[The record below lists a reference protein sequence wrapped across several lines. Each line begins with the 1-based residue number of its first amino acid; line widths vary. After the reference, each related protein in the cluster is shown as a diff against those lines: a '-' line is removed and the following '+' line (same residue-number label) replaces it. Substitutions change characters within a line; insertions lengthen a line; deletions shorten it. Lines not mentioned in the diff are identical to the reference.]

1 MTVLLWA
8 LVAVPL
14 TAGALLAGAGRRGDR
29 FAPVAAT
36 AVAAV
41 DTVLAVVAAFR
52 HPHTAV
58 PFLEGAPFGLAVDGL
73 SGLLVVTVAAVT
85 TAVLLFAVGD
95 IGPDEARSRFFG
107 LMLLFSGAMLVTVTA
122 TTLPALLM
130 GWEVMGATSWALIGY
145 WWREPVRMRAAYTAL
160 ITTRAA
166 DLGLYLAFGAAVAAG
181 GGTALD
187 GLADAPS
194 RWLHVAA
201 GGVIAAALG
210 KSAQLPFSFWLSKAM
225 QGPSPV
231 SALLHS
237 ATMVVAGAYLL
248 IRVQPL
254 LGATGWADDAVAW
267 TGVATAVLLGL
278 VAVAQTELKQ
288 LLAASSCAQIG
299 FMVLAAGV
307 GSTTGGTLQLI
318 AHAAAKSL
326 AFLAAGLWL
335 TTLGTQN
342 LARLRGAA
350 RRQYAAG
357 AAFTV
362 AALSLAGV
370 PPLSLWVAKDTVLTA
385 ALEKEPALYAAG
397 LAAAVV
403 SAVYA
408 VKALW
413 YVWQPAP
420 RESAPRE
427 PAPQEPVSQES
438 ASQESVR
445 LPLAVAVPFTVL
457 AVACAALSAVAL
469 RPVHAAFARTL
480 DAVGEPAAAGWEY
493 ALSGALAVA
502 TSGAV
507 WVWADRHRRA
517 RAASPAVLRDWLGLE
532 AAAHAVVVAPVRG
545 MAALAA
551 RFDDRV
557 LDRGTEV
564 LARGTARLADA
575 VNRSLE
581 TTIDGSVGGIAAACR
596 ALGRLARRPQTGQLH
611 QYLAQA
617 VAAFALLAVV
627 FVLVR

>member
-1 MTVLLWA
+1 MTALLWA
-8 LVAVPL
+8 LVAFPL

-29 FAPVAAT
+29 FAPGAAT
-36 AVAAV
+36 AVAAA

-85 TAVLLFAVGD
+85 TAVLLFAVDD

-145 WWREPVRMRAAYTAL
+145 WWREPVRVRAAYTAL

-187 GLADAPS
+187 RLADAPS
-194 RWLHVAA
+194 PWLHVAA

-307 GSTTGGTLQLI
+307 GSTTGGTLQLM

-326 AFLAAGLWL
+326 AFLVAGFWL

-342 LARLRGAA
+342 LARLCGAA

-357 AAFTV
+357 AAFSV

-370 PPLSLWVAKDTVLTA
+370 PPLSLWVAKDTVLAA

-420 RESAPRE
+420 PE
-427 PAPQEPVSQES
+427 PASQEPGSQAP
-438 ASQESVR
+438 ASQESGR
-445 LPLAVAVPFTVL
+445 PPLAVAVPFTVL

-469 RPVHAAFARTL
+469 PPVRAAFARTL
-480 DAVGEPAAAGWEY
+480 DAVGEPTAAGWEY

-507 WVWADRHRRA
+507 WAWADRHRRA
-517 RAASPAVLRDWLGLE
+517 RVASPALLHDWLGLE
-532 AAAHAVVVAPVRG
+532 AAAHTVVVGPVRG
-545 MAALAA
+545 MAAWAA

-564 LARGTARLADA
+564 LARGTVRLAGA
-575 VNRSLE
+575 VNRRLE
-581 TTIDGSVGGIAAACR
+581 TAIDGSVGGIAAGCR

-617 VAAFALLAVV
+617 VAAFTLLAVV